1 MRLIDADALMKR
13 IEDSARNAG
22 LHQAD
27 YCKIRLWVATSHTI
41 DAVEVVRCNDCMYK
55 EVPKC
60 CPYQISGFAVPDD
73 WYCPMGV
80 KKNAAD

>member
-1 MRLIDADALMKR
+1 MRPIDADALM
-13 IEDSARNAG
+13 ELARNHINRAVDCNDI
-22 LHQAD
+22 A
-27 YCKIRLWVATSHTI
+27 RFPTI
-41 DAVEVVRCNDCMYK
+41 EAEPVVRCKDCMYK